1 MSASKWLT
9 AAGVAGALVVG
20 GSAVVAVA
28 GGDPSGEPSSASTV
42 SSSPTA
48 SPSTPEASPG
58 DPSRGIATPHT
69 TGTPEAVPD
78 GSGDIISSAEAVEIA
93 RRAVTGGGSSGTV
106 EELDLEFEDGRQIW
120 DVELVGDDEVE
131 VDAVTGEV
139 VKLELGDDDDRD
151 DDDNSGPGSGDD
163 DDEDGSGS
171 GRGGHDDGPDHD

>member
-48 SPSTPEASPG
+48 SPSTPEASPS

-93 RRAVTGGGSSGTV
+93 RRAVTGGGSSPTV
-106 EELDLEFEDGRQIW
+106 EELDLKFEDGRQIW
-120 DVELVGDDEVE
+120 DVEFVGDDEVE
-131 VDAVTGEV
+131 VHAVTGEV
-139 VKLELGDDDDRD
+139 VKVELGDDDDE
-151 DDDNSGPGSGDD
+151 DDDNSGAGSGDD
-163 DDEDGSGS
+163 DDADGSGS

>member
-1 MSASKWLT
+1 MPAPKWLT

-28 GGDPSGEPSSASTV
+28 GSDPSGDPSSASTV

-48 SPSTPEASPG
+48 SPSSTPEASPS

-93 RRAVTGGGSSGTV
+93 RRAVTGGESSPTV
-106 EELDLEFEDGRQIW
+106 EELDLKFEDGRQIW
-120 DVELVGDDEVE
+120 DVEFVGDDEVE
-131 VDAVTGEV
+131 VHAVTGEV
-139 VKLELGDDDDRD
+139 VRLELGDDDDRD
-151 DDDNSGPGSGDD
+151 DDNSDPGSGDD
-163 DDEDGSGS
+163 GDEDSSGS
-171 GRGGHDDGPDHD
+171 GRGGQDDGPDHD

>member
-48 SPSTPEASPG
+48 SPSTPEASPS
-58 DPSRGIATPHT
+58 DPFRGIATPHT

-93 RRAVTGGGSSGTV
+93 RRAVMDGGSSPTV
-106 EELDLEFEDGRQIW
+106 EELDLKFEDGRQIW
-120 DVELVGDDEVE
+120 DVEFVGDDEVE
-131 VDAVTGEV
+131 VHAVTGEV
-139 VKLELGDDDDRD
+139 VKLELSDDDE
-151 DDDNSGPGSGDD
+151 DDDNSGPGS
-163 DDEDGSGS
+163 DEDGGGS

>member
-48 SPSTPEASPG
+48 SPSTPEASPS

-93 RRAVTGGGSSGTV
+93 RRAVMGGGSSPTV
-106 EELDLEFEDGRQIW
+106 EELDLKFEDGRQIW
-120 DVELVGDDEVE
+120 DVEFVGDDEVE
-131 VDAVTGEV
+131 VHAVTGEV
-139 VKLELGDDDDRD
+139 VKLELSDDDDE
-151 DDDNSGPGSGDD
+151 DDDNSGPGS
-163 DDEDGSGS
+163 DEDGGGS

>member
-42 SSSPTA
+42 SSSPTG
-48 SPSTPEASPG
+48 SPSTPEASPSG
-58 DPSRGIATPHT
+58 PSRGIATPHT

-93 RRAVTGGGSSGTV
+93 RRAVTGGGSSPTV
-106 EELDLEFEDGRQIW
+106 EELDLKFEDGRQIW
-120 DVELVGDDEVE
+120 DVEFVGDDEVE
-131 VDAVTGEV
+131 VHAVTGEV
-139 VKLELGDDDDRD
+139 VKLELGDDDDE

-163 DDEDGSGS
+163 DDEDGSG
-171 GRGGHDDGPDHD
+171 HDDGPDHD

>member
-1 MSASKWLT
+1 MSAPKWLT

-28 GGDPSGEPSSASTV
+28 GDDPSGDPSSASTV

-48 SPSTPEASPG
+48 SPSSTPEASPS
-58 DPSRGIATPHT
+58 DPDRGIATPHT

-93 RRAVTGGGSSGTV
+93 RRAVTGGGSSPTV
-106 EELDLEFEDGRQIW
+106 EELDLKFEDGRQIW
-120 DVELVGDDEVE
+120 DVEFVGDDEVE
-131 VDAVTGEV
+131 VHAVTGEV
-139 VKLELGDDDDRD
+139 VKLELGDDDRD

-171 GRGGHDDGPDHD
+171 GRGGHDDGPDDD